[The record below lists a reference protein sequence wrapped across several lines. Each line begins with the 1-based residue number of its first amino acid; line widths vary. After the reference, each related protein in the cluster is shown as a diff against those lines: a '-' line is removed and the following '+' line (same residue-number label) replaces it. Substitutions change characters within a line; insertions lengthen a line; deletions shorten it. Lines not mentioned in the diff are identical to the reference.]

1 MELTEK
7 DLDDILIALRFASE
21 NYTYESRRFAEL
33 ERKIKRVRE
42 PFFKNKERNH
52 CDKVIS

>member
-7 DLDDILIALRFASE
+7 DLDNILIALRFASE

-33 ERKIKRVRE
+33 ERKIRRVRD
-42 PFFKNKERNH
+42 PFSKTKKEII
-52 CDKVIS
+52 VIK